1 MKNDFLPVFRFVIC
15 SDAHIEGIG
24 SAGYDRLKK
33 VIDFSLD
40 FASKD
45 EKYNKIDKFF
55 VVGDITNE
63 GTKAEFDAF
72 KEIYDYGAEK
82 GAHFLCTVAKGHV
95 Q

>member
-45 EKYNKIDKFF
+45 EKYNKIDK
-55 VVGDITNE
+55 
-63 GTKAEFDAF
+63 
-72 KEIYDYGAEK
+72 
-82 GAHFLCTVAKGHV
+82 
-95 Q
+95 